1 MMILLNDCSD
11 AVPTLIPRGRGG
23 AFRPTHS
30 LPAQTEPAPPLMP
43 RAAATALPGR
53 PGATGER
60 LSRFFLPAC
69 CGAPGCPLP
78 ASPEP
83 SPTRL
88 AGSSLPDTASGQRA
102 PRHHAQHL
110 RLPELRG
117 GLVREQLPAFGAGG
131 RVLQH
136 GEGQLGSSPG
146 GGGCGQSLTRP
157 GFKAWRLHVLA
168 GESCLSGSPLWA
180 SVCSCA
186 RRGAL
191 AFIHDL
197 SLFGIRLCG
206 RLWKGSHD
214 PEKSDSRHSQPGVM
228 LQSWGT
234 HRQLPGGGVPEVA
247 PKASRDGRVREGCLE
262 EVTVAALF

>member
-23 AFRPTHS
+23 ASRPTHS

-102 PRHHAQHL
+102 PRVTMPSIFAYQSSEVDWCESNFQHS
-110 RLPELRG
+110 ELVAEFYNTVRASWAAALGWGWWG
-117 GLVREQLPAFGAGG
+117 G
-131 RVLQH
+131 
-136 GEGQLGSSPG
+136 
-146 GGGCGQSLTRP
+146 GQSLTRP

-234 HRQLPGGGVPEVA
+234 HRQLPGWPPKPAGTGG
-247 PKASRDGRVREGCLE
+247 SGRD
-262 EVTVAALF
+262 A